1 MTARQMV
8 YDRMIRSGMSSRKAN
23 DYVQRKFSRNPGK
36 RKADFPLVKSLSE
49 KVRKLI
55 SARELKWL
63 DTAQNGA
70 TAAGTV
76 VPLNLIPQGD
86 DSVSRDGRKVTLE
99 SLSVKYSEV
108 NAAFGT
114 AINRFCIVWDVQPS
128 GSLPSVT
135 DIFTSS
141 STTAYPNL
149 NNRDRFR
156 VLYDSWLGNQ
166 TGCSPFNNNAGAAIW
181 ADAKY
186 IKLDC
191 ETIYNDTTTAVIGA
205 INSGALYCVYLGSAT
220 SPGFLSNFRVR
231 FTDS

>member
-1 MTARQMV
+1 
-8 YDRMIRSGMSSRKAN
+8 MSSRKAN
-23 DYVQRKFSRNPGK
+23 DYVQKKFSSNPGK
-36 RKADFPLVKSLSE
+36 RKAAYPLVKSLSD

-55 SARELKWL
+55 AARELKWV
-63 DTAQNGA
+63 DTAQNGVI
-70 TAAGTV
+70 AAGTV

-99 SLSVKYSEV
+99 SLNVKYSEV
-108 NAAFGT
+108 NAVFGG
-114 AINRFCIVWDVQPS
+114 AVNRFCIVWDVQPS
-128 GSLPSVT
+128 GVLPSAT
-135 DIFTSS
+135 DIFTST

-156 VLYDSWLGNQ
+156 VLYDSWVGNK
-166 TGCSPFNNNAGAAIW
+166 TGSAGFGNNIGNAIW

-191 ETIYNDTTTAVIGA
+191 ETIFNDTTSAVIGA
-205 INSGALYCVYLGSAT
+205 INSGALYCVYLGGST
-220 SPGFLSNFRVR
+220 SSGFLSNFRVR